1 MQVAFLFATTLL
13 GLVSASIIQNG
24 QLREN
29 PYPGQTAAIVLDKSW
44 RTYSPDAVEIGYK
57 GRWDSKHV
65 SCMAR
70 VVCFFSGMGADM
82 CLGWSCVL

>member
-1 MQVAFLFATTLL
+1 MLL

-44 RTYSPDAVEIGYK
+44 RTYAPDAVEIGYK

-70 VVCFFSGMGADM
+70 IVWLFSGTDADM
-82 CLGWSCVL
+82 

>member
-1 MQVAFLFATTLL
+1 MQVAFLMLL
-13 GLVSASIIQNG
+13 GLATASIIQNG

-29 PYPGQTAAIVLDKSW
+29 PYPGQTDAIALDASW
-44 RTYSPDAVEIGYK
+44 RTYAPDAVEIGYK

-70 VVCFFSGMGADM
+70 FAVFSLTRALTDE
-82 CLGWSCVL
+82 